1 MVLELEVIQ
10 HFFYLKQIKHLGIN
24 LIERNQNEIISCSF
38 SLCLVSENCWPVMYL
53 VLICGY
59 IESLSRMPSMYLDSI
74 TRATA
79 LWIRFRR
86 APLLR
91 LPRDRPSP
99 TVIAEETSRLSTLI
113 VVRKRQSP
121 PKLLSTEETR
131 NYKDWILLNKR
142 DQKSMPSK
150 TKRYC
155 TMDLG
160 LGWIF

>member
-1 MVLELEVIQ
+1 MPATA
-10 HFFYLKQIKHLGIN
+10 HRNAPMSDHNNSTFYRQQLLQWTLSIP
-24 LIERNQNEIISCSF
+24 SF
-38 SLCLVSENCWPVMYL
+38 A
-53 VLICGY
+53 
-59 IESLSRMPSMYLDSI
+59 DSI
-74 TRATA
+74 TRTTA

-142 DQKSMPSK
+142 DQKSMQALLYNGPRSW
-150 TKRYC
+150 
-155 TMDLG
+155 MDLLSG
-160 LGWIF
+160 EWWLVGRPRSVLKKLVSEVR